1 MNNKQKELESTVLL
15 YSGPEGV
22 WQAEGK
28 QSDSPHLVQ
37 EAEEAYQLAC
47 DQAEALEQK
56 LNDKQKELD
65 CIVLLWQD
73 TREKYAPTTTP
84 QSRICLS

>member
-1 MNNKQKELESTVLL
+1 VLL

-73 TREKYAPTTTP
+73 TREKYAPITTP
-84 QSRICLS
+84 